1 MRDVKIK
8 SDRHL
13 RETLAD
19 LVAAKRCAADELE
32 ESGGA
37 AGDPLEWFDE
47 QIDEIKTELRRRNS
61 QISA

>member
-1 MRDVKIK
+1 METKIK
-8 SDRHL
+8 SDRQL

-19 LVAAKRCAADELE
+19 LIAAKQEAADELE
-32 ESGGA
+32 ECGGM

-47 QIDEIKTELRRRNS
+47 QIDEIRTELRRRNS